1 MGHVLGGHLRRFT
14 FAAGIPSGAKAR
26 GFIAQFDVRAEART
40 LQNSDRFKSPA
51 EPTRSID
58 MVITYAAINSSLKL
72 AFSNLPI
79 AKRPWLR
86 DRKVPAQHIIVL
98 RPATGP
104 IFPAKRETPWHES
117 FTPHDL
123 RAKTASQK

>member
-1 MGHVLGGHLRRFT
+1 
-14 FAAGIPSGAKAR
+14 
-26 GFIAQFDVRAEART
+26 
-40 LQNSDRFKSPA
+40 
-51 EPTRSID
+51 